1 MVLKSNKYFN
11 RDLSWLRFNH
21 RVLQEAADKRNPL
34 YERLKFLAIF
44 SSNLDEFFTV
54 RVSNIRQIK
63 KLDKSLR
70 KKLIT
75 KPNKLLKE
83 IKKEVVAQQEEFGK
97 IYREQILVEL
107 KQKNISLLSYQDYT
121 VQNQVFVKEYF
132 NRQLSELLTLKLDP
146 NKKQDNYFLENEK
159 LYLVAL
165 SKTNDL
171 VWVKIPEDSPR
182 FVVFPSLDHQHQISF
197 VDDVLKHQFS
207 ELYQVTFYCI
217 KISRDAELY
226 IEDEYSGNLLEKIE
240 NSLSNRKTGQIT
252 RALIDH
258 NMPEAMIQKLKNV
271 LDINNTDIIS
281 GGVYHNFKDFFGFPN
296 PTNHQLSY
304 ESLEPKKQLAF
315 ENADSLFALIKKKD
329 RLLYFPYESFDEVI
343 RFVEEASIDVNVVSI
358 RITLYRVSKD
368 SAIAKA
374 LLKAVKNGK
383 KVVVFIETKARFDEA
398 NNIKWG
404 KQLEDYGAKVY
415 YSYPGIKVHSKIL
428 YIERIENNKNKGY
441 AYIGTG
447 NFNEKTS
454 RIYTDLG
461 LLTANNKIT
470 KEILQV
476 FEVLERNIIV
486 PKTKSVL
493 ISPFTARSK
502 FIELVE
508 SEIEFAKS
516 RKGGNIILKLNSL
529 QDQKMIKLLYK
540 ASNAGVKIRLLVRGI
555 CCLVPGIEGQSENIF
570 VTSIVGR
577 FLEHSRVYIF
587 GNGGKEKMFIGS
599 ADWMTRNLDHRIEV
613 ITPILDIDIFNKIR
627 YTLQLQLDDVVK
639 ARIIDAK
646 QENKYVDYL
655 DQESSQIMT
664 YNKILEV

>member
-516 RKGGNIILKLNSL
+516 GKGGNIILKLNSL

>member
-11 RDLSWLRFNH
+11 RDVSWLRFNH

-34 YERLKFLAIF
+34 CERLKFLAIF

-63 KLDKSLR
+63 KLDKPLR

-83 IKKEVVAQQEEFGK
+83 IKKEVIAQQEEFGK

-107 KQKNISLLSYQDYT
+107 KQKNICLLSYQDYT
-121 VQNQVFVKEYF
+121 VQNQAFVKEYF
-132 NRQLSELLTLKLDP
+132 NRQLSTLLTLKLDP
-146 NKKQDNYFLENEK
+146 NKKQDNCFLENEK

-207 ELYQVTFYCI
+207 ELFQEPFYCI

-258 NMPEAMIQKLKNV
+258 NMPEAMIQKLKKV

-304 ESLEPKKQLAF
+304 ESLEPKKQLTF
-315 ENADSLFALIKKKD
+315 KNADSLFALIKKKD

-343 RFVEEASIDVNVVSI
+343 RFVEEASINVNVVSI

-404 KQLEDYGAKVY
+404 KQLKDYGAKVY

-428 YIERIENNKNKGY
+428 YIERIENNKNRGY

-486 PKTKSVL
+486 PKTKNVL

-516 RKGGNIILKLNSL
+516 GKGGSIILKLNSL

-555 CCLVPGIEGQSENIF
+555 CCLVPGIEGQSENIY

-613 ITPILDIDIFNKIR
+613 ITPILDLDIFSKIR

-655 DQESSQIMT
+655 DQESSQIKT

>member
-428 YIERIENNKNKGY
+428 YIERIENHKNKGY

-516 RKGGNIILKLNSL
+516 GKGGNIILKLNSL